1 MVPLV
6 SYTEVGD
13 GSVFFG
19 LPGRGGGDAHWLA
32 TTSTV
37 RRTRWVGFVAMSA
50 HLVVDL
56 AIAHP
61 GVCSLP
67 GEYLEHHDA
76 KAAWGNM
83 NKHANRQHEL

>member
-1 MVPLV
+1 
-6 SYTEVGD
+6 
-13 GSVFFG
+13 
-19 LPGRGGGDAHWLA
+19 
-32 TTSTV
+32 
-37 RRTRWVGFVAMSA
+37 MSA
-50 HLVVDL
+50 YLVVDL

-83 NKHANRQHEL
+83 SKHANRQHEL